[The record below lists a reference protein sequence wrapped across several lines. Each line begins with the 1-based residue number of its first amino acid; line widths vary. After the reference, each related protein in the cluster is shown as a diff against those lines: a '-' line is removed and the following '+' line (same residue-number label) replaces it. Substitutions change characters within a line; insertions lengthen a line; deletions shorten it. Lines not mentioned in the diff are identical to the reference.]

1 MLDFEREREWAMTH
15 YPNLGGVNLLNK
27 VEPHKAKP
35 TPHIPPTSVPVGMQ
49 RFERRAK
56 RAIARKEVS
65 NDFHR
70 RAGEALALIKEGR
83 SIPNARSE
91 TPVQMERFLGTLAQ
105 LISKDAEAPHIVGVL
120 LAEESGLLTF
130 ANGARI
136 GFVIAGMAHKPNK
149 PNAEPS
155 PLILPEDISLYLPS

>member
-1 MLDFEREREWAMTH
+1 MTH

-35 TPHIPPTSVPVGMQ
+35 TSHSPPTSAPVGMQ

-56 RAIARKEVS
+56 RALARREAS
-65 NDFHR
+65 NDFKR
-70 RAGEALALIKEGR
+70 RAGEALALVKEGR

-91 TPVQMERFLGTLAQ
+91 TPVQMERFLGTLAY
-105 LISKDAEAPHIVGVL
+105 LIAKDAEAPHIVGVL

-136 GFVIAGMAHKPNK
+136 GFVISGMAHKPNK
-149 PNAEPS
+149 PNAQPS